1 VSKKTNGP
9 KEVLSFVAFVDIL
22 GVREM
27 MSRGN
32 DGERSALLS
41 RLRAAYDAALP
52 ELREQIGVGT
62 PSSGTV
68 TSFTDNIVVTH
79 PLWPAPGTT
88 TEQSAGAIVV
98 ALAYFQMDM
107 LLHGFFVRGGIDIGT
122 VYVDRDMVFGEA
134 LLRAYDAERTIA
146 RDPRIVF
153 TTQARDNYLL
163 TMESYGKLVDTPHH
177 AFALVDSDDIS
188 FVNYLTI
195 ALTETDDGYPDE
207 GTVARH
213 RDATVQAL
221 SEHRSHP
228 YVWSKYRWVA
238 NYHNMMV
245 KQYRLS
251 KGLRIPASSLHAAP
265 RHISTDEFENYKR
278 RAKQLRKKIGSRE
291 FVEVDLRRNRS

>member
-1 VSKKTNGP
+1 MSKKSKGP
-9 KEVLSFVAFVDIL
+9 KEALSFVAFVDIL

-32 DGERSALLS
+32 DDDRSSLLS
-41 RLRAAYDAALP
+41 RLRAAYDATLP

-62 PSSGTV
+62 PSRGTV

-79 PLWPAPGTT
+79 PLWPAPGAT

-107 LLHGFFVRGGIDIGT
+107 LLHGFFVRGGIDIGR

-153 TTQARDNYLL
+153 TTQARDNYFL
-163 TMESYGKLVDTPHH
+163 TMEAYGEVLDTPHH
-177 AFALVDSDDIS
+177 AFALIDSDEIS

-195 ALTETDDGYPDE
+195 ALTETNDGYPDE
-207 GTVARH
+207 SAVERH
-213 RDATVQAL
+213 RDAIVHAL
-221 SEHRSHP
+221 SEHHSHP
-228 YVWSKYRWVA
+228 YVWNKYRWAA
-238 NYHNMMV
+238 NYHNMLV
-245 KQYRLS
+245 KQYSLS
-251 KGLRIPASSLHAAP
+251 KALRVPASSLHAEP
-265 RHISTDEFENYKR
+265 RHISTDDFQTYKR
-278 RAKQLRKKIGSRE
+278 RAKKLRKEIGARE
-291 FVEVDLRRNRS
+291 FVEVDLRKC